1 MFEENQP
8 TQPVTQ
14 SAVAQTPV
22 QQSSPQEPTDMF
34 AQSEASNP
42 VVPNAAGASSPEQYM
57 FEEEPDEKPWF
68 LQKKVIF
75 IALGSVLLL
84 IIIIFGVQFAL
95 TYFKTQGAQ
104 TQPQSQTQQQT
115 TPVQQQDQ
123 VPPAVTQPSTETQP
137 VLPQGEQP
145 GGQAVSP
152 ETQQQVPPINGAPSV
167 STTPTVGVDT
177 DGDGLTDAEET
188 ALGTDPTI
196 TDTDMD
202 GLTDREEVK
211 VFFTDSRNPD
221 TDSDGYLDGLEV
233 KNGFNPKGDGK
244 LPPLPGEAAQ
254 PVQ

>member
-34 AQSEASNP
+34 AQSETSNP
-42 VVPNAAGASSPEQYM
+42 VATSAGSASSPEQYM

-84 IIIIFGVQFAL
+84 IVIIFGVQFAL
-95 TYFKTQGAQ
+95 TYFKTQGVQ
-104 TQPQSQTQQQT
+104 TQPQTQTQQQP
-115 TPVQQQDQ
+115 TPVQQQEQ
-123 VPPAVTQPSTETQP
+123 VPPVTPPITETQTTT
-137 VLPQGEQP
+137 PQLEQQ
-145 GGQAVSP
+145 GGQTVP
-152 ETQQQVPPINGAPSV
+152 LETQQQVSPIDSAPSD
-167 STTPTVGVDT
+167 STTPTAGVDT

-188 ALGTDPTI
+188 ALGTDPTV
-196 TDTDMD
+196 TDTDKD

-233 KNGFNPKGDGK
+233 KNGFNPNGEGK
-244 LPPLPGEAAQ
+244 LPPLPGEAVQ